1 MHIIATPEKT
11 TRINYAAYAVLVV
24 FSSVAIFYVRKAT
37 KNGRWLR
44 GDQMKRKRLIFA
56 YHDFIKQGKYNSAHT
71 VLQLLIRKKVVL
83 GLGDDDFEVEKLAYK
98 IGLTVSYGYRYNS
111 THIYLQE

>member
-44 GDQMKRKRLIFA
+44 FA

>member
-44 GDQMKRKRLIFA
+44 GD
-56 YHDFIKQGKYNSAHT
+56 
-71 VLQLLIRKKVVL
+71 
-83 GLGDDDFEVEKLAYK
+83 
-98 IGLTVSYGYRYNS
+98 
-111 THIYLQE
+111 